1 MNHAMPPALPSSD
14 PAELIAWYAAMGV
27 DVGIEESAVD
37 RLSAPAAPAK
47 RAEAPARPEAAP
59 PPAPSAP
66 PIAKVPRA
74 GASGATLLA
83 AAMPTAPTDDVALA
97 ARETAR
103 AANSLDELRQAL
115 QSFEGCNLR
124 LTATQLVFADG
135 NPASK
140 LMFVGEAPGRD
151 EDIQGLPFV
160 GRSGQ
165 LLDRMLGA
173 IGLSR
178 SDVYIAN
185 VVPWRPPGNRRPTPI
200 ETAICRPFIERQI
213 ELVAPDVL
221 VLLGGASAS
230 ELLNTNEGILRLRG
244 RWREY
249 AAGERAIRA
258 IATLHPA
265 YLLRQPRDKRH
276 AWRDFLAIRKVLDEL
291 AAAGT

>member
-1 MNHAMPPALPSSD
+1 MSDAMPSALPFID
-14 PAELIAWYAAMGV
+14 PAELVAWYAAMGV
-27 DVGIEESAVD
+27 DIALADEPVD
-37 RLSAPAAPAK
+37 RLAPPAPAV
-47 RAEAPARPEAAP
+47 RAEAPVVASATPSR
-59 PPAPSAP
+59 PPAR
-66 PIAKVPRA
+66 VPRA
-74 GASGATLLA
+74 GASGAALLA
-83 AAMPTAPTDDVALA
+83 TATPTAPTDDVAVA

-103 AANSLDELRQAL
+103 AASSLEELREAL
-115 QSFEGCNLR
+115 QTFEGCNLR
-124 LTATQLVFADG
+124 LTAKQLVFADG

-178 SDVYIAN
+178 NEVYIAN

-221 VLLGGASAS
+221 VMLGGASAS

-244 RWREY
+244 RWRQY
-249 AAGERAIRA
+249 DAGGRTIRA

-276 AWRDFLAIRKVLDEL
+276 AWRDFLAIRRALDE
-291 AAAGT
+291 AAAGA

>member
-1 MNHAMPPALPSSD
+1 MSDAMPSALPFID
-14 PAELIAWYAAMGV
+14 PAELVAWYAAMGV
-27 DVGIEESAVD
+27 DIALADEPVD
-37 RLSAPAAPAK
+37 RLAPPAPAV
-47 RAEAPARPEAAP
+47 RAEAPVAASATP
-59 PPAPSAP
+59 SRPPARA
-66 PIAKVPRA
+66 PRA
-74 GASGATLLA
+74 GASGAALLA
-83 AAMPTAPTDDVALA
+83 TATPTAPTDDVAVA

-103 AANSLDELRQAL
+103 AASSLEELREAL
-115 QSFEGCNLR
+115 QTFEGCNLR
-124 LTATQLVFADG
+124 LTAKQLVFADG

-178 SDVYIAN
+178 NGVYIAN

-221 VLLGGASAS
+221 VMLGGASAS

-244 RWREY
+244 RWRQY
-249 AAGERAIRA
+249 DAGGRTIRA

-276 AWRDFLAIRKVLDEL
+276 AWRDFLAIRRALDE
-291 AAAGT
+291 AAAGA